1 MKPPGSPQQLEQR
14 RHQAI
19 RMLQKGLSM
28 AEVAKEVGAS
38 ISSVFRW
45 QHAFHKSGSK
55 GLECVPATGRPP
67 KLSPR
72 QKTKLIG
79 LLSRGPVALGYSTD
93 LWTTRRVAQ
102 VIGREFR
109 IDYHPNHIWRV
120 LMGLGWSC
128 QKPERRARE
137 RDEATIEDW
146 RKVRWAAIKKTLARG
161 AHLVFLDENGFTEA

>member
-1 MKPPGSPQQLEQR
+1 MRPPGSPQQLEQR
-14 RHQAI
+14 RHRAI
-19 RMLQKGLSM
+19 RLLQKGLSM
-28 AEVAKEVGAS
+28 AGVAKEVGAS

-45 QHAFHKSGSK
+45 QHAFQKSGSK

-72 QKTKLIG
+72 QKKKVIG
-79 LLSRGPVALGYSTD
+79 LLLRGPVAFGYSTD
-93 LWTTRRVAQ
+93 LWTTRRVAEM
-102 VIGREFR
+102 IGREFR

-146 RKVRWAAIKKTLARG
+146 RKVRWPAIKNNSGTWRPSGLSG
-161 AHLVFLDENGFTEA
+161 

>member
-1 MKPPGSPQQLEQR
+1 MRPPGSPQQLEQR

-19 RMLQKGLSM
+19 RLLQKGLSM

-67 KLSPR
+67 KLSLR
-72 QKTKLIG
+72 KKKKLIG
-79 LLSRGPVALGYSTD
+79 LLLRGPVAFGYSTD
-93 LWTTRRVAQ
+93 FWTTRRVAE

-146 RKVRWAAIKKTLARG
+146 RKVRWRAIKKNSGSWRPSGLSG
-161 AHLVFLDENGFTEA
+161 

>member
-1 MKPPGSPQQLEQR
+1 
-14 RHQAI
+14 
-19 RMLQKGLSM
+19 M
-28 AEVAKEVGAS
+28 AEVAKKVGAS

-55 GLECVPATGRPP
+55 GLECIPATGRPP

-72 QKTKLIG
+72 QKKKVIG
-79 LLSRGPVALGYSTD
+79 LLLRGPVAFGYSTD
-93 LWTTRRVAQ
+93 LWTTRRVAE

-137 RDEATIEDW
+137 RDEAAIEDW
-146 RKVRWAAIKKTLARG
+146 RKVRWPAIKKNSGTWRPSGLSG
-161 AHLVFLDENGFTEA
+161 